1 MVSELS
7 IIIPTLNE
15 EKYLPKLLNSI
26 LDQNFQGK
34 LQVIIVDGHSKDKTL
49 EAAKSYKDKIK
60 DLLILRTGK
69 GVGHQRN
76 RGAKIARYEHIVFI
90 DADMIL
96 PKNFLNKF
104 TKDLNPNQKIIH
116 VPIYFPIPGISFV
129 HLAYYFA
136 GFVVVIFSFFS
147 PATPGQFIFTTK
159 KNHLEIGGFKEG
171 VVAGEDIDYGERSI
185 KNGANFKIH
194 YNCFVLTSVR
204 RAKKM
209 GAFNLILFYL
219 KTFIYYKMHGVP
231 YDKKKFKYSYGD
243 Y

>member
-1 MVSELS
+1 MVNELS

-15 EKYLPKLLNSI
+15 EKYLPKLLDSI
-26 LDQNFQGK
+26 AIQNFQGK
-34 LQVIIVDGHSKDKTL
+34 IQVIVVDGHSKDKTI
-49 EAAKSYKDKIK
+49 EIAKSYGDRIK
-60 DLLILRTGK
+60 DLLILETK
-69 GVGHQRN
+69 ADTGHQRN
-76 RGAKIARYEHIVFI
+76 KGTERAKYNHIVFI

-96 PKNFLNKF
+96 PKNLLNKF
-104 TKDLNPNQKIIH
+104 TGSINPNQKIIH
-116 VPIYFPIPGISFV
+116 VPIYFPISGFSFV

-136 GFVVVIFSFFS
+136 GLAVVVFSFFS
-147 PATPGQFIFTTK
+147 PATPGQFVFTTK

-185 KNGANFKIH
+185 KNGAKFKIH

-204 RAKKM
+204 RAQKM
-209 GAFNLILFYL
+209 GAFNLIWFYL
-219 KTFIYYKMHGVP
+219 RTFVYYKMHGVP